1 MPIPPSSRP
10 IILCDNQPLTRD
22 AVASYLS
29 DHLIF
34 LASEKGRLVTLLG
47 RHPESVVVVDYALFD
62 FSGPENVLILLRR
75 FPQSSW
81 VFLSSDFREPFLRLL
96 GTEGQA
102 NFLTKNCSR
111 QEVMEAVHAAEK
123 REQHV
128 CDSVAEQLRTGF
140 PSTAADKL
148 TVSETEVLSLL
159 AQGLSS
165 REIAEHRHR
174 ASTPSSRRRKTSSAN
189 WASAPPLKPPAMPS
203 VPDWSI
209 PSNITFEERKIGRR
223 RWSRRFSPAGQR

>member
-1 MPIPPSSRP
+1 MLTPSFFEALLMPLPPSSRP
-10 IILCDNQPLTRD
+10 VILCDNQPLTRD

-81 VFLSSDFREPFLRLL
+81 IFLSSDFREPFLRLL

-140 PSTAADKL
+140 SSTAADKL

-165 REIAEHRHR
+165 REIAEHRHTSIHTVVTQKKNIFRKLGVSTAFEATRHALR
-174 ASTPSSRRRKTSSAN
+174 AGLVNP
-189 WASAPPLKPPAMPS
+189 
-203 VPDWSI
+203 VEYYI
-209 PSNITFEERKIGRR
+209 
-223 RWSRRFSPAGQR
+223 